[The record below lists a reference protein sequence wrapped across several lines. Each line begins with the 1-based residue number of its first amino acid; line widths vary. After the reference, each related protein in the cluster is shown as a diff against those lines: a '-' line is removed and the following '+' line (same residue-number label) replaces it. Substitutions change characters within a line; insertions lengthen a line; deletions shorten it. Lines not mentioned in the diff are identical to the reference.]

1 MEVAIYIAGIFVGIV
16 IWDMWDRAKARRLIE
31 GKEKELQE
39 AAKKLSDLHNSAMAA
54 NQDLQNKVQSLEAAY
69 RAQQN
74 PTIGVKRF

>member
-1 MEVAIYIAGIFVGIV
+1 MEVVIYIAGIFVGV
-16 IWDMWDRAKARRLIE
+16 VLWDMWDRQKARRMIE
-31 GKEKELQE
+31 GKEKELAE
-39 AAKKLSDLHNSAMAA
+39 AAKKLSDLHNSAMTA